1 MAGGAVGTYGE
12 CPGQRNSRGTGE
24 NRKNPGMLGSY
35 TMTMAMPPFSR
46 KAGNL
51 AGFLACA
58 GMLGFGY
65 YLQFAV
71 GLEPCPLCILQRIML
86 LATGLAF
93 LVAALHNPTR
103 PAGAGI
109 YAGVIAL
116 FAATG
121 AAIAARHTWIQ
132 HLPEDQRPACGPS
145 LDFMLSTFGPVKS
158 LGRILRGSGECGK
171 VDWTFLSFS
180 IPEWTLVAF
189 LAFAIFAVVLAL
201 RD

>member
-1 MAGGAVGTYGE
+1 MLV
-12 CPGQRNSRGTGE
+12 SRPMV
-24 NRKNPGMLGSY
+24 KLLC
-35 TMTMAMPPFSR
+35 SR
-46 KAGNL
+46 RTGNL

-58 GMLGFGY
+58 GLLAFGY
-65 YLQFAV
+65 YLQFSV

-86 LATGLAF
+86 LATGVAF
-93 LVAALHNPTR
+93 LLAALHH
-103 PAGAGI
+103 PAGRPGAGV
-109 YAGVIAL
+109 YAGAIAL
-116 FAATG
+116 CALTG
-121 AAIAARHTWIQ
+121 AAISARHTWIQ

-171 VDWTFLSFS
+171 VDWTLLSFS

-189 LAFAIFAVVLAL
+189 LALAIWGIFLAL